1 MTFSQLDHDMMAM
14 ALRLGASARFTAPP
28 NPAVGCVIARGTS
41 VLGCGATG
49 PVGGPHAE
57 ISALQDAEQLG
68 NSVSGATA
76 YVTLEPCGHTGRT
89 PPCTDALVAAGI
101 KRVVVAIS
109 DPDERVNGVGC
120 AQLRSAGVKVE
131 EGLLGAEAEAAHRYF
146 FFRTRNG
153 RPWVRLKIASS
164 LDGRTAMESGES
176 IWITGE
182 QARQDVQMLRAESDC
197 VLSSSGTVLIDNPS
211 LDVRLEPEQLSLKPG
226 QSVRQPLRAI
236 VDSSLRLSPRGR
248 LFKCGGDIRIYSN
261 QADSNKFNDLKDKV
275 NIISDIG
282 DSSEMRRTGIDLGAM
297 LADLGQMPVN
307 LVHVEAGATLC
318 GALLKAQ
325 LVDEIVVYLAPLL
338 MGNQARP
345 QFHLP
350 EISTMT
356 ARLPLVLADS
366 RQVGEDLRL
375 TYHPESRAES
385 QST

>member
-1 MTFSQLDHDMMAM
+1 MTFSQLDHDLMAM
-14 ALRLGASARFTAPP
+14 ALRLGASARYTAPP
-28 NPAVGCVIARGTS
+28 NPAVGCVIARGTEI
-41 VLGCGATG
+41 LGRGATG
-49 PVGGPHAE
+49 LVGGPHAE
-57 ISALQDAEQLG
+57 IAALQDARQQG
-68 NSVSGATA
+68 NSVKGASI
-76 YVTLEPCGHTGRT
+76 YVTLEPCSHTGHT

-101 KRVVVAIS
+101 ARVVVAIS
-109 DPDERVNGVGC
+109 DPDQRVNGAGC
-120 AQLRSAGVKVE
+120 AQLRSAGVNVE
-131 EGLLGAEAEAAHRYF
+131 EGLLAAEAEAAHRHF

-211 LDVRLEPEQLSLKPG
+211 LDVRLEPLQLGLEPG

-236 VDSSLRLSPRGR
+236 VDSRLRLSPRGR

-261 QADSNKFNDLKDKV
+261 QVDSHKFNALEDKV

-282 DSSEMRRTGIDLGAM
+282 DANEKRRTGIDLGAM
-297 LADLGQMPVN
+297 LVDLAQLPVN

-318 GALLKAQ
+318 GALLKAR

-338 MGNQARP
+338 MGSQARP

-356 ARLPLVLADS
+356 ARIPLELTDS
-366 RQVGEDLRL
+366 RQVGGDMRL
-375 TYHPESRAES
+375 TYHPASRAES

>member
-1 MTFSQLDHDMMAM
+1 MTFSQLDHDMMAT

-28 NPAVGCVIARGTS
+28 NPAVGCVIARDTS

-89 PPCTDALVAAGI
+89 
-101 KRVVVAIS
+101 
-109 DPDERVNGVGC
+109 
-120 AQLRSAGVKVE
+120 
-131 EGLLGAEAEAAHRYF
+131 LLSAEAEAAHRHF

-211 LDVRLEPEQLSLKPG
+211 LDVRLEPEQLGLEPG
-226 QSVRQPLRAI
+226 QPVRQPLRAI

-261 QADSNKFNDLKDKV
+261 QIDSNKFNGLEDKV

-282 DSSEMRRTGIDLGAM
+282 DSSEVRRTGIDLVAM
-297 LADLGQMPVN
+297 LADLGQLPVN

-338 MGNQARP
+338 MGSQARP

-350 EISTMT
+350 EIS
-356 ARLPLVLADS
+356 S
-366 RQVGEDLRL
+366 RHKRQRI
-375 TYHPESRAES
+375 R
-385 QST
+385 